1 MRQESDQIRCFI
13 AVELPDRIKDG
24 LRQLESA
31 LRANDPS
38 RARWVDPDGIHL
50 TLKFLGN
57 VEAARL
63 ESITGKMNEAA
74 QASDPFQL
82 GIQGLGA
89 FPNLRR
95 VQVVWV
101 GIKGDMERLQA
112 LQKAL
117 EAGMAKIGFPAENR
131 PFTPHLTLARLRE
144 TATTEQRQAL
154 GKFISELKIETDLM
168 FEVNSFSLMRSQLTR
183 DGAVYS
189 QLASIDL

>member
-1 MRQESDQIRCFI
+1 MPQESDQIRCFI
-13 AVELPDRIKDG
+13 AIELPDRIKDG
-24 LRQLESA
+24 LRQLESS
-31 LRANDPS
+31 LRTNDPS
-38 RARWVDPDGIHL
+38 RGRWVDPGGIHL

-57 VEAARL
+57 VEINKVA
-63 ESITGKMNEAA
+63 SITGKMNEAA
-74 QASDPFQL
+74 QATHPFRL
-82 GIQGLGA
+82 GIHGLGA
-89 FPNLRR
+89 FPNLRK

-101 GIKGDMERLQA
+101 GIKGDLERLQT

-117 EAGMAKIGFPAENR
+117 EAGMAEIGFPAENR

-144 TATTEQRQAL
+144 TATIEQRQAL
-154 GKFISELKIETDLM
+154 GEYISELRIETDLM

>member
-13 AVELPDRIKDG
+13 AIELPDRIKDG

-57 VEAARL
+57 VETARL
-63 ESITGKMNEAA
+63 QSVTGKMNEAA
-74 QASDPFQL
+74 QTTDPFRL
-82 GIQGLGA
+82 GIQELGA

-101 GIKGDMERLQA
+101 GIKGALERLQA

-117 EAGMAKIGFPAENR
+117 EAGMAEIGFPAENR
-131 PFTPHLTLARLRE
+131 PFTPHLTLSRLRE

-154 GKFISELKIETDLM
+154 GEFISELKIETDLM
-168 FEVNSFSLMRSQLTR
+168 FEVNSFSLMRSQLTS